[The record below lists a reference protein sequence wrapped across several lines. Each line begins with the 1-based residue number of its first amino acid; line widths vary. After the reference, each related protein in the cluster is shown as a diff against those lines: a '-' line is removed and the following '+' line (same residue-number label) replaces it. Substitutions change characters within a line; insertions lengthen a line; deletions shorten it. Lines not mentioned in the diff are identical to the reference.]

1 MTADD
6 LTTGGAPHHPLVIA
20 LVGMP
25 GGGKST
31 VGKLLAR
38 QLNAPFIDSDAEIER
53 RLGGESIKDYF
64 ARQGEAS
71 FRDLESQVIGEL
83 LDRGRQGQEMI
94 LATGGGAVLRDIN
107 RDRLKEGS
115 TVVYLRSSPDELF
128 RRLRHDTQRPLLQ
141 VANPLAKLRELYAQR
156 DPLYRRCAHFVLES
170 SRPSVHGLANMI
182 LMQLE
187 LAGLIDPVRVAATVG
202 ATEAPYTPGHDRS
215 AS

>member
-1 MTADD
+1 MS
-6 LTTGGAPHHPLVIA
+6 LVIS

-31 VGKLLAR
+31 VGRLMAR
-38 QLNAPFIDSDAEIER
+38 QLNIPFVDSDAEIEKH
-53 RLGGESIKDYF
+53 LGGESIKDYF

-71 FRDLESQVIGEL
+71 FRDLESSVIADL
-83 LDRGRQGQEMI
+83 LERGREGREMI
-94 LATGGGAVLRDIN
+94 LATGGGAVLRDLN
-107 RDRLKEGS
+107 RDRLHEHS

-141 VANPLAKLRELYAQR
+141 VPNPLGKLRELYAQR

-170 SRPSVHGLANMI
+170 SRPSVHGLTNMI

-187 LAGLIDPVRVAATVG
+187 LAGLVDPARVAATVG
-202 ATEAPYTPGHDRS
+202 ASEAPYTSGHDRS